1 MFDWHPAAT
10 DLHDW
15 VSGYWHVVDAGGLH
29 AAEPIRTAPSVG
41 TILTLH
47 MGNANRC
54 ADGTIIPATS
64 VLGPQRSVRTW
75 YSQPGTELVMAML
88 TPSGA
93 AALFP
98 TLAGCAVD
106 NPVDVA
112 AFAGDRLS
120 TEFAQIV
127 SQGRSR
133 SDTVVQLDTWFRR
146 RLAGR
151 RDYDTDLF
159 LAAYPR
165 IIGSGAIAAAA
176 SHVGVS
182 VRQLQRISARLTGL
196 SPKEL
201 FDIERL
207 RCSVAATQIGEGD
220 PLAGYAD
227 QSHQIRAWKRRL
239 DTTPSAYRRE
249 SISTIRRS
257 MANPRARL
265 HYL

>member
-10 DLHDW
+10 DLCDW
-15 VSGYWHVVDAGGLH
+15 VSGYWHVVDASGIH
-29 AAEPIRTAPSVG
+29 AAGPIRTAPSVG

-47 MGNANRC
+47 MGNSNRC

-64 VLGPQRSVRTW
+64 ILGSQRGVRMW
-75 YSQPGTELVMAML
+75 YSQPGTVLVMAML

-93 AALFP
+93 AVLFP
-98 TLAGCAVD
+98 ALAGYAVE

-120 TEFAQIV
+120 TELSQIV
-127 SQGRSR
+127 LRGRPPR
-133 SDTVVQLDTWFRR
+133 DMVGQLDTWFRR

-151 RDYDTDLF
+151 RGHDTDLF

-165 IIGSGAIAAAA
+165 IIRNGAIAEAA
-176 SHVGVS
+176 SHVGLS
-182 VRQLQRISARLTGL
+182 VRQLQRISAKLTGL

-207 RCSVAATQIGEGD
+207 RCSVAAIQIGVGD

-227 QSHQIRAWKRRL
+227 QSHQIRAWRRRL
-239 DTTPSAYRRE
+239 DTTPGAYRRDGL
-249 SISTIRRS
+249 STIRRS
-257 MANPRARL
+257 VAHPRAGL

>member
-15 VSGYWHVVDAGGLH
+15 VSGYWHVVDVGGLH

-47 MGNANRC
+47 TGNSNRC

-64 VLGPQRSVRTW
+64 VLGPQRGVRTW
-75 YSQPGTELVMAML
+75 YSQPGTGLVMAML

-93 AALFP
+93 ACLFP
-98 TLAGCAVD
+98 ALAGCVVD
-106 NPVDVA
+106 NPVDMA
-112 AFAGDRLS
+112 AFVGDRLS
-120 TEFAQIV
+120 TELSQIV
-127 SQGRSR
+127 FQGRPPR
-133 SDTVVQLDTWFRR
+133 DMVVQLDTWFRL

-151 RDYDTDLF
+151 RGHDTDLF

-165 IIGSGAIAAAA
+165 IIRNGAIAEAA
-176 SHVGVS
+176 SHVGLS
-182 VRQLQRISARLTGL
+182 VRQLQRISARLTGR

-207 RCSVAATQIGEGD
+207 RCSVAAIQIGEGD

-227 QSHQIRAWKRRL
+227 QSHQIRAWRRRL
-239 DTTPSAYRRE
+239 DTTPGAYRRDGP
-249 SISTIRRS
+249 STIRRS
-257 MANPRARL
+257 LANPRAGL